1 MKRFA
6 VLLMAAA
13 LMGGV
18 LSPVFVFAASE
29 ITVSSSSHWVRDTV
43 PMYNASGFG
52 QLEILDG
59 NIVNPY
65 YLVRPSWSYVP
76 GHYNLSLDS
85 NGYFSKDGYFSS
97 GFHHCTFSQTLSKD
111 VSDPYIRVIELDF
124 TKSLNVDGKMEFYI
138 DTGSSSIDFTV
149 SNLPSSYAVQWI
161 DAAYFYYDSNGDLH
175 WEYVTGSSV
184 TAPNGGGKG
193 IYRFT
198 FSDVHYR
205 ISSIMIKVMY
215 GSNSLPSE
223 MTSGTPPVVNGD
235 FYFSDVV
242 YETPEGTETSTPNP
256 DTGSVDLKPIESQL
270 DGIQSGIDG
279 INDGIGDLND
289 YLQNVPDLSEW
300 EASQMIG
307 AAALDEF
314 GKYKFN
320 TFPPVP
326 TTNPGDNYFTSQ
338 LWQVVDSIGNI
349 GIPFST
355 PALEWLCFG
364 DSERVFRIY
373 HFIGW
378 FTTIFATRAFIHA
391 ISGKVKEKNNPIHGD
406 GDD

>member
-1 MKRFA
+1 MSFLKR
-6 VLLMAAA
+6 LKE
-13 LMGGV
+13 
-18 LSPVFVFAASE
+18 P
-29 ITVSSSSHWVRDTV
+29 
-43 PMYNASGFG
+43 
-52 QLEILDG
+52 
-59 NIVNPY
+59 
-65 YLVRPSWSYVP
+65 
-76 GHYNLSLDS
+76 
-85 NGYFSKDGYFSS
+85 
-97 GFHHCTFSQTLSKD
+97 
-111 VSDPYIRVIELDF
+111 
-124 TKSLNVDGKMEFYI
+124 
-138 DTGSSSIDFTV
+138 
-149 SNLPSSYAVQWI
+149 
-161 DAAYFYYDSNGDLH
+161 
-175 WEYVTGSSV
+175 
-184 TAPNGGGKG
+184 
-193 IYRFT
+193 
-198 FSDVHYR
+198 
-205 ISSIMIKVMY
+205 
-215 GSNSLPSE
+215 
-223 MTSGTPPVVNGD
+223 
-235 FYFSDVV
+235 
-242 YETPEGTETSTPNP
+242 ETSTPNP
-256 DTGSVDLKPIESQL
+256 DTGSVDLEPIESQL

-391 ISGKVKEKNNPIHGD
+391 IQWQG
-406 GDD
+406 